1 MQIPAFPLP
10 SNMTKTIYFRVPN
23 VEDGLEFC
31 ELNPD
36 FEEANTTQ
44 YLNHMQDVKKGEIS
58 DSSYWTGEDRRTAL
72 WWIFIATSEL
82 GTIPF
87 SYDCKHCKERH
98 YSDLDMRSLMDTSTV
113 LPSLPELSVKFTVR
127 DQPYTANVSPLT
139 GEALEYI
146 EQLRNERD
154 QFPENS
160 KEWKRAANNMALHEL
175 AMTLTFPQQPK
186 DKNEALEWKLNT
198 IKSMHLRTEF
208 PKLSALVEQ
217 EIRTARHG
225 LLCDYNEGRY
235 YLVAQINQ
243 CKEIVKQG
251 GEAVRTLLLPFLA
264 HDFIATF

>member
-10 SNMTKTIYFRVPN
+10 SNMTKSIYFRVPN
-23 VEDGLEFC
+23 VEDGMEFC

-36 FEEANTTQ
+36 FEEASTTE
-44 YLNHMQDVKKGEIS
+44 YLNHMQDRDKGEFS

-72 WWIFIATSEL
+72 WWIFIASNEL

-87 SYDCKHCKERH
+87 SYDCAHCKEKH
-98 YSDLDMRSLMDTSTV
+98 FSDLDMRSLMNTSTV
-113 LPSLPELSVKFTVR
+113 LPKLPNLSVKFTVAG
-127 DQPYTANVSPLT
+127 QPYTAKVSPLT

-146 EQLRNERD
+146 EQLRNTRD
-154 QFPENS
+154 QYQKDT
-160 KEWKRAANNMALHEL
+160 KEWKQAANNMALHEL
-175 AMTLTFPQQPK
+175 AMALTFPTQPE

-208 PKLSALVEQ
+208 AKLSALVEQ
-217 EIRTARHG
+217 ELRKARHG
-225 LLCDYNEGRY
+225 LLCEYSEGRY
-235 YLVAQINQ
+235 HLVAQIDQ

-251 GEAVRTLLLPFLA
+251 GEAVRTLLLPFRA

>member
-23 VEDGLEFC
+23 VEDGMEFC

-44 YLNHMQDVKKGEIS
+44 YLNHMQDASKGEIS

-87 SYDCKHCKERH
+87 SYNCKHCEERH
-98 YSDLDMRSLMDTSTV
+98 YSDLDMRSLMETSTA
-113 LPSLPELSVKFTVR
+113 LPKLPELSVKFTVR
-127 DQPYTANVSPLT
+127 GQPYTAKVSPLT

-146 EQLRNERD
+146 EQLRYERD
-154 QFPENS
+154 QHVKNS
-160 KEWKRAANNMALHEL
+160 KEWKRAANNMALNEL
-175 AMTLTFPQQPK
+175 AMTLTFPQQPE
-186 DKNEALEWKLNT
+186 DKNEALQWKLDT

-217 EIRTARHG
+217 ELRTARHG

-243 CKEIVKQG
+243 CSEVVKKG

-264 HDFIATF
+264 NDFIATF